1 VDGSCWVYFKV
12 LSCHLFRG
20 IKEKNKS
27 LLTSECSSV
36 NSQSMVFPQF
46 FQFVKVDCD
55 GEI

>member
-12 LSCHLFRG
+12 LSYHLFRG
-20 IKEKNKS
+20 IKENNES
-27 LLTSECSSV
+27 LLSECSSV

-46 FQFVKVDCD
+46 FQFLKVDYD